1 MEDTLRPHPQH
12 LTISLTDS
20 GDSMRHYRYYA
31 LILLDL
37 RSNRA
42 KSSESMRRVKLTGDT
57 SRPSSYRNAEED
69 SSAVNV
75 LLSKC
80 QRPYFVVCGSF
91 QIARVPVTTVIP
103 EELIKLLI
111 KMVPASVEGL
121 RSMQDSL

>member
-1 MEDTLRPHPQH
+1 MGSFQSVRT
-12 LTISLTDS
+12 
-20 GDSMRHYRYYA
+20 
-31 LILLDL
+31 
-37 RSNRA
+37 
-42 KSSESMRRVKLTGDT
+42 
-57 SRPSSYRNAEED
+57 EED

-80 QRPYFVVCGSF
+80 QRPYFVVCESF

-121 RSMQDSL
+121 RSMQESLYVTLLALVGFVGDEPAVRPVTLPPTVKSLLPKTIEAISVEQALSD